1 LGQKHS
7 FPHRSPESSADN
19 VAPTHN
25 LSKGQI
31 VGDRYEIKSMIG
43 QGGMGSV
50 YLVQQIFLQKEF
62 ALKTLNPVDM
72 SDTAWRRFQKEAQA
86 TSALDHPSLIK
97 VYDFGM
103 IDDSQPFF
111 VMDYFEGETLANR
124 IEKSGALSLE
134 DAMTVF
140 THVCSALEHAH
151 KQGVIHRDIKPSNI
165 MIAPEGL
172 SDYQVRLVD
181 FGIAKLTSADH
192 ESLGLTRT
200 GEVFGTPYYMSPEQC
215 LGTAIDHRADI
226 YSLGCVLFQTLT
238 GMPPFIGDT
247 ALSIM
252 MQHQSAMPVSL
263 QEASLGKN
271 FPEAA
276 DRVVRKMLQKKP
288 EDRYQNLRDLGRDF
302 EAIKLG
308 QRVLSQK
315 NAALARK
322 PRVQKNVL
330 LGIGAI
336 VAVSA
341 LSFLI
346 GRTTNSPRNNATP
359 TSQQTNNG
367 DSVSNTSVGQRDQA
381 SQSSTQPVSQG
392 SEFYSTF
399 SDKNKRTFHF
409 GNKDKQAPGIMILPK
424 GVDCL
429 TAEATLDGKKKV
441 YATGEVVI
449 NNFQPFALIVSDNA
463 EANPDLLGRFRPDEV
478 SALIMTSPMGEVFSD
493 KAVAKCTKLTSI
505 VRVKIENSKDV
516 TDASLDYLNQ
526 LPNLTEL
533 CLSKTAVTGASVG
546 KLRNLHKFRVLDVSS
561 FRPQS
566 GGAALAAL
574 AGSTNI
580 QSLNLR
586 RGGLMNDKVVQSI
599 KSLVNLQNL
608 DLSGTVITDSQL
620 AELAELKHLK
630 ELDVLDCPNITVKSF
645 ETLTKFPALKY
656 LTIGRTQPNDFTAQL
671 PKLTKLLA
679 NRCEVRFSR

>member
-19 VAPTHN
+19 IAPSHN
-25 LSKGQI
+25 LCKGRI
-31 VGDRYEIKSMIG
+31 VGDRYEIKSLIG

-50 YLVQQIFLQKEF
+50 YLVEQIFLQKEF

-124 IEKSGALSLE
+124 IEKSGALSIE
-134 DAMTVF
+134 DAITVF

-192 ESLGLTRT
+192 QSLGLTRT

-252 MQHQSAMPVSL
+252 MQHQSTMPVSL

-276 DRVVRKMLQKKP
+276 DRVVRKMLQKNP
-288 EDRYQNLRDLGRDF
+288 ADRYQNLREVERDF
-302 EAIKLG
+302 EAIKSG

-315 NAALARK
+315 NAALTKK
-322 PRVQKNVL
+322 PRLQKKVL
-330 LGIGAI
+330 LGIGAF

-346 GRTTNSPRNNATP
+346 GRTTISPRNHATP
-359 TSQQTNNG
+359 APQETSHG
-367 DSVSNTSVGQRDQA
+367 DSVSNKSVGQLDQA
-381 SQSSTQPVSQG
+381 SQSATQPG
-392 SEFYSTF
+392 SNFYSTF
-399 SDKNKRTFHF
+399 SERNKRTFHF
-409 GNKDKQAPGIMILPK
+409 GNKDKQGPGIMILPT

-429 TAEATLDGKKKV
+429 TAEATPDGNKKV
-441 YATGEVVI
+441 YSTGDVVI
-449 NNFQPFALIVSDNA
+449 NNFQPFSLIVN
-463 EANPDLLGRFRPDEV
+463 EIGRANPNLLARFRPDEV
-478 SALIMTSPMGEVFSD
+478 SALIMTSLLDDEFSD
-493 KAVAKCTKLTSI
+493 KTVAKCTKLTSI
-505 VRVKIENSKDV
+505 VRVKIEKSKDI
-516 TDASLDYLNQ
+516 TDACLDYLNQ

-533 CLSKTAVTGASVG
+533 SLSKTAVHGASVG
-546 KLRNLHKFRVLDVSS
+546 KLRNLQKLRFLDLSSLMPQTGGDVLS
-561 FRPQS
+561 
-566 GGAALAAL
+566 AL

-580 QSLNLR
+580 QTLNLR
-586 RGGLMNDKVVQSI
+586 RCGRMDDKSVQSI
-599 KSLVNLQNL
+599 KTLVNLKSL
-608 DLSGTVITDSQL
+608 DLSGTVITDSAL
-620 AELAELKHLK
+620 AELMELKHLQ

-645 ETLTKFPALKY
+645 ETLAKFPALKY
-656 LTIGRTQPNDFTAQL
+656 LTIGRTHPNDFTAQL
-671 PKLTKLLA
+671 PKLKKLLGS
-679 NRCEVRFSR
+679 RCDVRFSR